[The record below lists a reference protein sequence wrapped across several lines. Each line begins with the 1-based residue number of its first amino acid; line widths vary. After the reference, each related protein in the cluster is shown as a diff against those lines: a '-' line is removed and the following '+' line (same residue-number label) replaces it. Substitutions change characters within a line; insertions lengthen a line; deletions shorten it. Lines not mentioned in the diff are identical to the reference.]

1 MAFMKTTKD
10 GWELS
15 IRILWQP
22 IESDVKESCGTCRGT
37 GKDIFMEDNCNVC
50 GGNGFKYLT
59 KGRGEKPEVP
69 KHLVQWMRDAYK
81 EWEELYGQGL

>member
-1 MAFMKTTKD
+1 MKTTKD

-22 IESDVKESCGTCRGT
+22 IESDVKEPCQPCRGT
-37 GKDIFMEDNCNVC
+37 GKDFFGEGDCNVC

-59 KGRGEKPEVP
+59 KERGEKPEVP
-69 KHLVQWMRDAYK
+69 KHLVQWMRDAYQ
-81 EWEELYGQGL
+81 EWQELYANNT